1 MIFGVIRQWDTRQSE
16 KLQVS
21 AGIKS
26 WFSRQMWID
35 CAVNII
41 KLEQSYPFSY
51 YSSDS
56 HDDQICLVH
65 FEAFSRTKS
74 QFTAQE
80 TH

>member
-1 MIFGVIRQWDTRQSE
+1 M
-16 KLQVS
+16 
-21 AGIKS
+21 KS
-26 WFSRQMWID
+26 WFSRQIWID

-41 KLEQSYPFSY
+41 KLGQSYPFTIL
-51 YSSDS
+51 S
-56 HDDQICLVH
+56 HDDQIYLGIDVH